1 MILFR
6 RFMRLFF
13 HHFYHSLAWTYDPVA
28 TLVSLGR
35 WDDWVQ
41 SVLPYIQGVNVL
53 EIGHGTGHLQ
63 SKLMDKNRII
73 VGLDESPQMGLLA
86 KARLAKSGHHILN
99 LARGMGQNLPFAQ
112 NTFDTVVSTFP
123 TEYIFDQQTLS
134 EIHRVLRDEGRLIVL
149 PAAWIVGQKVL
160 DRSAAWLFKITGQV
174 PPFPQEVL
182 RQRIKPSF
190 EKAGFKPNFG
200 AIEIK
205 SSVVLLVIAS
215 NSLKGI

>member
-41 SVLPYIQGVNVL
+41 SVLPYIQGGNIL
-53 EIGHGTGHLQ
+53 EIGHGPGHLQ
-63 SKLMDKNRII
+63 VKLMNNNRVI
-73 VGLDESPQMGLLA
+73 VGLDESIQMSQLA
-86 KARLAKSGHHILN
+86 RARLLKSGYSHFN
-99 LARGMGQNLPFAQ
+99 LTRGKGEYLPFISDS
-112 NTFDTVVSTFP
+112 FDTVVSTFP
-123 TEYIFDQQTLS
+123 TEYIFELQTLS
-134 EIHRVLRDEGRLIVL
+134 EIQRVLHNEGRLIVL

-182 RQRIKPSF
+182 RQRISPSF
-190 EKAGFKPNFG
+190 EKAGFVPNFI
-200 AIEIK
+200 AIELK
-205 SSVVLLVIAS
+205 SSIVLIVIAI
-215 NSLKGI
+215 NST